1 VRRVCPVRWLAR
13 ASPSPVRALLI
24 GKDPLSIEP
33 HFHELTT
40 LMHPYMANIPTVSGI
55 DIALWDLAGRILNQ
69 PVNVLLGGP
78 FRDAIKLYSH
88 GRLR

>member
-1 VRRVCPVRWLAR
+1 
-13 ASPSPVRALLI
+13 
-24 GKDPLSIEP
+24 
-33 HFHELTT
+33 
-40 LMHPYMANIPTVSGI
+40 MHPYMANIPTVSGI

-78 FRDAIKLYSH
+78 FCDAIKLYSH